1 MVSGNPENCKAK
13 ILISEDWVHNNL
25 PKITG
30 DQTAY
35 KYKPLPP
42 LLELSDSEKFR
53 DEQGNVH
60 EVEVRGEK
68 TKDGIWF
75 KCKDIAHV
83 FEMESLHTNIN
94 KMLDKSEFEVFCSD
108 KTVEST
114 VLSEQEGCPVRL
126 GGYNQ

>member
-68 TKDGIWF
+68 MKNGIWF
-75 KCKDIAHV
+75 SWSDISRL
-83 FEMESLHTNIN
+83 FEMPATYHLSQ
-94 KMLDKSEFEVFCSD
+94 KLDQQNMGVYQA
-108 KTVEST
+108 ST
-114 VLSEQEGCPVRL
+114 YLTYEECWIDPNMIYSVRAVIR
-126 GGYNQ
+126 